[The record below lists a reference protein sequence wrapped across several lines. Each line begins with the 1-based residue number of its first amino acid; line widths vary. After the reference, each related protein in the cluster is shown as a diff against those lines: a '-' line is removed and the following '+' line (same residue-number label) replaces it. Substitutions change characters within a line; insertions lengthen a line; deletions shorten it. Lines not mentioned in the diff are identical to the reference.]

1 MLTEMEMTKTLITT
15 VATIAEVQTQDL
27 NNTIYAFYTGPLGRF
42 SEVGLTSSRSCEP
55 TKSLEKMFYSIAAF
69 FFVNYFK
76 MWGVR

>member
-1 MLTEMEMTKTLITT
+1 MLTEMEMTKTLIAT
-15 VATIAEVQTQDL
+15 VSEVQTQDL
-27 NNTIYAFYTGPLGRF
+27 NNTKNAFYTGPLGRF

-55 TKSLEKMFYSIAAF
+55 TKSSEKMFYSIAAF